1 MQDFVKHQMH
11 PCWKHQNI
19 YVFNIVCLM
28 FCIWCSTFV
37 RYLMFFFTFNV
48 FAFDVFVH
56 LMFKCACFVKKLLN
70 FVKFSHFIFVYFK
83 LNVIVFSLVIT
94 TVRIHNFFVC
104 LYTEFSRLESRDFS
118 GVVMVHRCIFYRF
131 LVGKWVN

>member
-1 MQDFVKHQMH
+1 MEKIHTIIITITTSVTSPPGSFLTKH
-11 PCWKHQNI
+11 
-19 YVFNIVCLM
+19 
-28 FCIWCSTFV
+28 
-37 RYLMFFFTFNV
+37 
-48 FAFDVFVH
+48 AH

-131 LVGKWVN
+131 LVGK

>member
-1 MQDFVKHQMH
+1 MDAFDVLH
-11 PCWKHQNI
+11 
-19 YVFNIVCLM
+19 LM
-28 FCIWCSTFV
+28 FYFV

-131 LVGKWVN
+131 LVGK